1 MVFASAPTS
10 GPEYTRLLEIL
21 AKAVYHQGYM
31 INNERVP
38 GVVKVTKITA
48 GIFLLLI
55 FLHSSAIPPYRTFDY
70 QMGAVVAGYQFSF
83 ARWEARAIAR
93 KLDQMFTSNLEHL
106 TEEEK
111 KAIVLDYISLIQ
123 RIDEL
128 EQRIRQTHSIAE
140 ENPAAVALHLRR
152 ELTEFKQRRAEK
164 QGLVEAILEE
174 QITQV
179 LHSQDLDTWGIIWP
193 PVKFQFERL
202 PLYLVISPREEI
214 RVKKGIYLE
223 HDLDLDTREALEERI
238 DETFDVSSLT
248 VGIGGLSAYPTMIVE
263 AASLDFIVKAAAH
276 EWVHGYLFFKPLGWH
291 YEDSPQMRTINETVA
306 SIVGDEVG
314 GLVLRRFY
322 PELAPPPIEE
332 DREQPPPEPVESEFN
347 REMRQI
353 RLTVDEMLA
362 QGKVEEAEEYME
374 ERRRFLVSKGYYIR
388 KLNQAYF
395 AFYGSY
401 ATSPISVDPIGEA
414 LKKLRQ
420 ESASLRE
427 FIDTVAG
434 ITRPEELWRIVG
446 EDIMDQRD

>member
-1 MVFASAPTS
+1 MF
-10 GPEYTRLLEIL
+10 
-21 AKAVYHQGYM
+21 K
-31 INNERVP
+31 RVI
-38 GVVKVTKITA
+38 KVA
-48 GIFLLLI
+48 LGALLLLV
-55 FLHSSAIPPYRTFDY
+55 FLHTSTIPPYQAFDY
-70 QMGAVVAGYQFSF
+70 RVGAVVAGYQFSF
-83 ARWEARAIAR
+83 ARWEVGAITR
-93 KLDQMFTSNLEHL
+93 KLDQMMTSDLEHL

-123 RIDEL
+123 RIGDL
-128 EQRIRQTHSIAE
+128 EQRIQQIYSTEE
-140 ENPAAVALHLRR
+140 ENPTTAALPLHRELEELRR
-152 ELTEFKQRRAEK
+152 QQEEK

-179 LHSQDLDTWGIIWP
+179 LYSQDLDTLGVIWP

-223 HDLDLDTREALEERI
+223 HGLDLDTREAIEEEI
-238 DETFDVSSLT
+238 DETFNVSSLT
-248 VGIGGLSAYPTMIVE
+248 VGVGGLSAYPTMIVE

-276 EWVHGYLFFKPLGWH
+276 EWVHGCLFFKPLGWH
-291 YEDSPQMRTINETVA
+291 YKDSPQMRTINETVA

-314 GLVLRRFY
+314 DLVLRRFY
-322 PELAPPPIEE
+322 PELAPPVEE
-332 DREQPPPEPVESEFN
+332 GEEQPPPEPVESEFN

-353 RLTVDEMLA
+353 RLTVDKLLA
-362 QGKVEEAEEYME
+362 EGKVEEAEKYME

-414 LKKLRQ
+414 LKKLRR

-427 FIDTVAG
+427 FVDTVAA
-434 ITRPEELWRIVG
+434 ITSPEELWRVLG
-446 EDIMDQRD
+446 EEGMNRRD